1 MSDEDVLRAIDLVIE
16 EGGEP
21 DDVLRSVVSVLADTA
36 GVDWAGIAFH
46 EEDELTLGP
55 AAGEPDAARRIRVPV
70 VFHDG
75 EVGEL
80 WVDGDVD
87 SGLLGEVAARVAP
100 YVLIGWDTG
109 GARWEP

>member
-1 MSDEDVLRAIDLVIE
+1 MRDEDVLRAIDLVIE

-21 DDVLRSVVSVLADTA
+21 DDVLRSVVSVLVDSAR
-36 GVDWAGIAFH
+36 VDWAGIAFH
-46 EEDELTLGP
+46 EEGELLLGP
-55 AAGEPDAARRIRVPV
+55 EAGEPDEARRIRVPIL
-70 VFHDG
+70 FQAG

-80 WVDGDVD
+80 WVDGEADR
-87 SGLLGEVAARVAP
+87 GLLDQIATRIGP